1 MPLFV
6 SRRLYHVGVDC
17 GAVESGTFWTGV
29 GGWSEKQFADGTIT
43 WTAPSG
49 RTYTTKPGGSLFFP
63 QLATRTGE
71 LKFDKIAEPA
81 PERGLMMPRRR
92 RTRKQE
98 RDERIAAERADQRTT
113 HPTPTMAVR
122 RTRKTP
128 TSPRS
133 QQPTALMRVSGSVVR
148 QTRYW

>member
-1 MPLFV
+1 MAWPAGPTHPSNLK
-6 SRRLYHVGVDC
+6 LYCRAHHLLK
-17 GAVESGTFWTGV
+17 TFWTGV

-63 QLATRTGE
+63 QLATPTGE

-98 RDERIAAERADQRTT
+98 RDERIAAERAINEQLI
-113 HPTPTMAVR
+113 R
-122 RTRKTP
+122 R
-128 TSPRS
+128 
-133 QQPTALMRVSGSVVR
+133 QQWLFAELEKRR
-148 QTRYW
+148 QARAANDPPPF